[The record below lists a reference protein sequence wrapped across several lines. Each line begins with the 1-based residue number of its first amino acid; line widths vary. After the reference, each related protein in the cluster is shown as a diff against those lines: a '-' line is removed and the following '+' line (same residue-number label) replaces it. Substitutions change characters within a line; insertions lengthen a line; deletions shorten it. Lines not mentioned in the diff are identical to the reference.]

1 MTVLSADQ
9 GELSLDADHGA
20 KRQAVGRESPILG
33 PLLLVSA
40 FDLVYDGF
48 LGVSAS

>member
-9 GELSLDADHGA
+9 GELSLDADHGRSVKPWA
-20 KRQAVGRESPILG
+20 ESHQILG